1 VEQLRFRRQS
11 RDRRVGA
18 HGADGLLAA
27 LRHRRHQKLDAL
39 LRVAERLLQIEQADV
54 GLRRRRLRRQRQLGH
69 LDLRALEPDLI
80 RMAGG
85 DLGLQFVVGNDA
97 AFFQIDQKHLARLQA
112 PFLDDVFFGNRQ
124 HAGFRR
130 HDHRIVLGDEIAGRP
145 QTVAVER
152 RADLAA
158 VGEGHGGRAVP
169 RLHQTGMI
177 FVKGAALAIHGRIA
191 GPGFGN
197 QHHRRVR
204 EAVSSHGQEFERV
217 VQTGRIA
224 LVLVHDGKQFL
235 HVLAEQF
242 GVQPPLPCAHPIHI
256 ALQRVDFAVV
266 ANVAI
271 GMGQRPGREGIRAES
286 RVHEGQAARHAAVGQ
301 VLIVLG
307 NLMRK

>member
-1 VEQLRFRRQS
+1 MSHPGTIGLATHDIGFDFFVVDDAALHGVHEEHPSRHQTALLANPLRVHRKHARFGRQHHQT
-11 RDRRVGA
+11 VGGHLIA
-18 HGADGLLAA
+18 ARTESVPIQRGAD
-27 LRHRRHQKLDAL
+27 
-39 LRVAERLLQIEQADV
+39 
-54 GLRRRRLRRQRQLGH
+54 QL
-69 LDLRALEPDLI
+69 
-80 RMAGG
+80 
-85 DLGLQFVVGNDA
+85 
-97 AFFQIDQKHLARLQA
+97 
-112 PFLDDVFFGNRQ
+112 
-124 HAGFRR
+124 
-130 HDHRIVLGDEIAGRP
+130 
-145 QTVAVER
+145 
-152 RADLAA
+152 A
-158 VGEGHGGRAVP
+158 VGKTDGRRSVP
-169 RLHQTGMI
+169 GFL
-177 FVKGAALAIHGRIA
+177 HGRVVLVESTAIQVHLRI
-191 GPGFGN
+191 GDPGFGN
-197 QHHRRVR
+197 QHHHRVR
-204 EAVSSHGQEFERV
+204 QRPPAEHQKFERV